1 MQIYLLY
8 SNPIEMFAKLVIG
21 GHATETIKQ
30 IMTNTYNELVKD
42 NNEVKKGFDPF
53 ARQN

>member
-8 SNPIEMFAKLVIG
+8 SNPLEMFAKLVIG

-30 IMTNTYNELVKD
+30 IMTNTYQELQRENKPERF
-42 NNEVKKGFDPF
+42 NIF
-53 ARQN
+53 AKN